1 MFAFL
6 SDTGIVVA
14 VIAFVALFGAS
25 QIPKLARN
33 LGEAGR
39 EFRKAHAELADPA
52 RGRGRSSRLRM
63 AGPDDRVTLSSGP
76 VRRPGR
82 QPGRTGRAPILNRPA
97 DRPWT
102 AKEA

>member
-1 MFAFL
+1 MLAFV

-39 EFRKAHAELADPA
+39 EFRKAQNELAAPTPSTPTLPA
-52 RGRGRSSRLRM
+52 AP
-63 AGPDDRVTLSSGP
+63 AGPDDRVTL
-76 VRRPGR
+76 
-82 QPGRTGRAPILNRPA
+82 TRAQFDALVANPA
-97 DRPWT
+97 APAEHRS
-102 AKEA
+102 

>member
-1 MFAFL
+1 MIAFL

-39 EFRKAHAELADPA
+39 EFRKAHAELADPIVA
-52 RGRGRSSRLRM
+52 TPTLPAAT
-63 AGPDDRVTLSSGP
+63 AGPDDRVTL
-76 VRRPGR
+76 
-82 QPGRTGRAPILNRPA
+82 TRAQLDALIANPA
-97 DRPWT
+97 APARH
-102 AKEA
+102 

>member
-1 MFAFL
+1 MLAFI

-39 EFRKAHAELADPA
+39 EFRKAHSDLNASPSSAPA
-52 RGRGRSSRLRM
+52 APTLPAA
-63 AGPDDRVTLSSGP
+63 AGSDDRVTLTRTQFDALVANRTAP
-76 VRRPGR
+76 VETRP
-82 QPGRTGRAPILNRPA
+82 
-97 DRPWT
+97 
-102 AKEA
+102 